1 MKMKLEMKANGVSTR
16 QRSMAVALTFALLLL
31 GSIPAFAQINATV
44 KGKAIDSQGKPIVG
58 ATVQMTNVDNGRKFK
73 MKTDKKG
80 EFLNIGIAPGKYS
93 ATLTGEDGKTLS
105 KVDNFPVDPSQ
116 DVNELDFNIQAEQ
129 KETQAIVSGQKKVEP
144 NKMTEEQRKAL
155 EAAQKQNEEAKA
167 ANAKIGNLNTLLKQ
181 ARESITAK
189 DYPAAITAMNQG
201 IQVDPTQPLLYGTL
215 GEAQSGAKDYKGC
228 AESLTKAVELQAA
241 SNKPVPQMT
250 SRWNTNLAMCQ
261 VHAGD
266 VDTAKT
272 TFDKAAQEDPTYA
285 GTVYYNEGAML
296 TNLGKSDDANAAF
309 DKAIAADPTKAD
321 AYYQKGIN
329 LVAKATT
336 DKSGKII
343 PAPGTTEALEKY
355 LELAPDGPNADAAK
369 QILESMGAKVD
380 TSYSKGK
387 KK

>member
-1 MKMKLEMKANGVSTR
+1 MNIVSMR
-16 QRSMAVALTFALLLL
+16 QRSIVAALTFTLLLL
-31 GSIPAFAQINATV
+31 MGSLPAVAQVNATV
-44 KGKAIDSQGKPIVG
+44 KGKAVDSQGKPIAG
-58 ATVQMTNVDNGRKFK
+58 ATVQMVNVDNGRKFK

-93 ATLTGEDGKTLS
+93 ATLTGEDGKVLS

-116 DVNELDFNIQAEQ
+116 EVNELDFNIQAEQ
-129 KETQAIVSGQKKVEP
+129 QETQAIVSGQKKVEP

-155 EAAQKQNEEAKA
+155 EEAQKKMEAAKA
-167 ANAKIGNLNTLLKQ
+167 ANVKIGSLNTLLKQ
-181 ARESITAK
+181 ARADITAK
-189 DYPAAITAMNQG
+189 DFPGAIAAMNQG
-201 IQVDPTQPLLYGTL
+201 IQVDPSQPLLYGTL
-215 GEAQSGAKDYKGC
+215 GEAQSDAKDYKSC
-228 AESLTKAVELQAA
+228 AESLTKAIELQTAT
-241 SNKPVPQMT
+241 NKPAPQIT

-261 VHAGD
+261 IHNGD
-266 VDTAKT
+266 LDGAKA

-285 GTVYYNEGAML
+285 GTVYYNEGALL
-296 TNLGKSDDANAAF
+296 TNLGKTEDANAAF

-336 DKSGKII
+336 DKAGKVV
-343 PAPGTTEALEKY
+343 PAPGTTAALEKY

-369 QILESMGAKVD
+369 QILESMGEKVA
-380 TSYSKGK
+380 TTYSKGK